1 MKQNKKFNSNG
12 NTLKESSKKLI
23 RPNSVFKKEPGPIKI
38 ISNNKEK
45 SEFGNTIKT
54 KKINDEN
61 KDLNSIKESKNNNY
75 DNDINN
81 NNYNSLNTNDEFFL
95 ENDNENENP
104 IPIQTQ
110 TMLPLLSANNHT
122 LQNKRAKT
130 AKDRYKLKLENLETM
145 FNIKPTFYYER
156 SKKKLYL
163 KKFGLVPGIPND
175 LLPRLK
181 LVFSIFKNPSLDSYI
196 EKAPS
201 KMQNT
206 IMPICDYLWEYKT
219 NNKYNDLDKY
229 AIFYY
234 YLCTKIQYDIKK
246 INKDEKDLE
255 TIFKSGF
262 ANSLQFSKLFEF
274 MCKKHLL
281 RVKHISGFCKS
292 KELPHFKVGTNSN
305 KVNHHWN
312 AIYINNNWYFCD
324 LTFGSGGIKPR
335 GEFKKDYFNPFYFLT
350 PPDTLIETHRP
361 NDDLWQLTTKIIPA
375 NQFSAKKEI
384 QLGDFY
390 KQVYDYGINLVSHD
404 FPIIHFN
411 YCNKPLNIQLGLRE
425 MAIQANLYLHNF
437 RNKISDVKFSF
448 DDKKNIF
455 SLEPIFP
462 ENGEYWLEILFREFS
477 SNENQYLPL
486 INYKIIVD
494 DSQEKYFENLKK
506 QKIIQEQKEKYL
518 KELKKNRAKS
528 VRLAFMSGTIIER
541 KDLIKNKIQKCI
553 CLDNEGAYLISPP
566 NNNIKI
572 GQENNFKIKVPNSE
586 GVCVLD
592 GRNWNYLKRM
602 KKDKNIW
609 IGKIVINNENILI
622 LSMKDNSLYTEVF
635 QLKAQNMS
643 SNLLRSGQINKDKLK
658 RFKSNFH

>member
-1 MKQNKKFNSNG
+1 MKQQKKFNLNK
-12 NTLKESSKKLI
+12 NTIKETSKKLL
-23 RPNSVFKKEPGPIKI
+23 RPNSVFKKELGPIKI
-38 ISNNKEK
+38 LNRNQTKIEYD
-45 SEFGNTIKT
+45 NTIKR
-54 KKINDEN
+54 INDEN
-61 KDLNSIKESKNNNY
+61 KDLNSIKESQKSINFYHNTTSNNF
-75 DNDINN
+75 
-81 NNYNSLNTNDEFFL
+81 NSLNTKEDFS
-95 ENDNENENP
+95 ENQNYN
-104 IPIQTQ
+104 Q
-110 TMLPLLSANNHT
+110 LPLLSANTRT
-122 LQNKRAKT
+122 LPNLTKRAKT
-130 AKDRYKLKLENLETM
+130 AKDRYKLKIENLETM

-156 SKKKLYL
+156 TKKKLSL

-181 LVFSIFKNPSLDSYI
+181 LVFSIFKNPSLEGYV

-206 IMPICDYLWEYKT
+206 IMPISEYLWEYKT
-219 NNKYNDLDKY
+219 DCKYNDLDKY
-229 AIFYY
+229 AIFFY
-234 YLCTKIQYDIKK
+234 YLCTKIQYDIEKK
-246 INKDEKDLE
+246 NKDEKDLE
-255 TIFKSGF
+255 IIFKSGY
-262 ANSLQFSKLFEF
+262 ANSLQFCKLFEY

-292 KELPHFKVGTNSN
+292 KELPHFKIGTNSN
-305 KVNHHWN
+305 RINHHWN
-312 AIYINNNWYFCD
+312 AIYINSKWYFCD

-335 GEFKKDYFNPFYFLT
+335 GQFKKDYFNPFYFLT

-361 NDDLWQLTTKIIPA
+361 IDDLWQLSTKIIPS

-384 QLGDFY
+384 LFGDFY
-390 KQVYDYGINLVSHD
+390 KQVYDYNINLVSHD
-404 FPIIHFN
+404 FPIIHFD
-411 YCNKPLNIQLGLRE
+411 YCNKPLNIKLGLKE
-425 MAIQANLYLHNF
+425 MAIQANLYFHNF

-448 DDKKNIF
+448 DDKKKIF

-506 QKIIQEQKEKYL
+506 QKIMQEQKEKLL
-518 KELKKNRAKS
+518 KELKKSRPKS
-528 VRLAFMSGTIIER
+528 VKLAFMSSTIIDR
-541 KDLIKNKIQKCI
+541 KDLINNKNQKCI
-553 CLDNEGAYLISPP
+553 CLDNEGAYLISPQ

-592 GRNWNYLKRM
+592 GKNWNYLKRM

-609 IGKIVINNENILI
+609 IGKIIINNENILI

-635 QLKAQNMS
+635 QLKAQNVT
-643 SNLLRSGQINKDKLK
+643 SNLLRSGQINREKLK
-658 RFKSNFH
+658 KIKSNFH

>member
-1 MKQNKKFNSNG
+1 MKQHKKFNSNG

-23 RPNSVFKKEPGPIKI
+23 RPNSVFKKELGPIKV
-38 ISNNKEK
+38 ISNNLEK
-45 SEFGNTIKT
+45 HEYDNTIKT

-75 DNDINN
+75 VNDTINN
-81 NNYNSLNTNDEFFL
+81 NNYNSLNTNEEFFL
-95 ENDNENENP
+95 ENENENQ
-104 IPIQTQ
+104 IPTQTQ
-110 TMLPLLSANNHT
+110 TLLPLLSTNNHT
-122 LQNKRAKT
+122 LPNKRAKT

-145 FNIKPTFYYER
+145 FNIKPTFYER
-156 SKKKLYL
+156 SKKKLSL
-163 KKFGLVPGIPND
+163 KKFGLVPGIPNE

-181 LVFSIFKNPSLDSYI
+181 LVFSIFKNPSLENYV

-229 AIFYY
+229 AIFFY
-234 YLCTKIQYDIKK
+234 YLCTKIKYDIQK

-255 TIFKSGF
+255 KVFQSGF

-292 KELPHFKVGTNSN
+292 KVLPHFKVGTNSN
-305 KVNHHWN
+305 IVNHHWN
-312 AIYINNNWYFCD
+312 AIYINSNWYFCD

-335 GEFKKDYFNPFYFLT
+335 GEFKKDYLNPFYFLT

-361 NDDLWQLTTKIIPA
+361 IDDLWQLTTKIIPA
-375 NQFSAKKEI
+375 NQFSSKKENL
-384 QLGDFY
+384 LGDFY

-411 YCNKPLNIQLGLRE
+411 YCNKPLNIQLGLKE
-425 MAIQANLYLHNF
+425 MAIQANLYFHNF

-448 DDKKNIF
+448 DDKKKIF

-506 QKIIQEQKEKYL
+506 QKIIQEQKNKL
-518 KELKKNRAKS
+518 IKELKKNRAKS
-528 VRLAFMSGTIIER
+528 VRLAFMSGTIIDR
-541 KDLIKNKIQKCI
+541 KDLIKNKKQKCI

-609 IGKIVINNENILI
+609 IGKIMINNENILI

-635 QLKAQNMS
+635 QLKAQNMT
-643 SNLLRSGQINKDKLK
+643 SNLLRSGQINKEKLK

>member
-1 MKQNKKFNSNG
+1 MNTYLNPLKDTTKKI
-12 NTLKESSKKLI
+12 L
-23 RPNSVFKKEPGPIKI
+23 RPNSVFKKELGPIKLL
-38 ISNNKEK
+38 NK
-45 SEFGNTIKT
+45 NQT
-54 KKINDEN
+54 KIDINNDEN
-61 KDLNSIKESKNNNY
+61 KDLNTIKESKLNKNSE
-75 DNDINN
+75 DNN
-81 NNYNSLNTNDEFFL
+81 NNYIAINSNDDIFYENKVETELPVLTTNTL
-95 ENDNENENP
+95 
-104 IPIQTQ
+104 T
-110 TMLPLLSANNHT
+110 LP
-122 LQNKRAKT
+122 NKRAKT

-145 FNIKPTFYYER
+145 FNVKPTFYYER
-156 SKKKLYL
+156 SKKKLSL
-163 KKFGLVPGIPND
+163 KKFGLVPGIPD
-175 LLPRLK
+175 ELLPRLK
-181 LVFSIFKNPSLDSYI
+181 LVFSLFKNPLIEDYV

-219 NNKYNDLDKY
+219 NSKYNDLDKY
-229 AIFYY
+229 AIFFY

-246 INKDEKDLE
+246 VNKDEKDLE
-255 TIFKSGF
+255 KIFKSGL
-262 ANSLQFSKLFEF
+262 ANSLQFCKLFEF

-281 RVKHISGFCKS
+281 RVRHISGFCKS
-292 KELPHFKVGTNSN
+292 KESPYFKVGTNSDRI
-305 KVNHHWN
+305 NHHWN
-312 AIYINNNWYFCD
+312 AIYINNKWYFCD

-361 NDDLWQLTTKIIPA
+361 IDDLWQLSSKIIPPK
-375 NQFSAKKEI
+375 QFSSKKEI
-384 QLGDFY
+384 LFGEFY
-390 KQVYDYGINLVSHD
+390 KQVYDYKINLVSHD
-404 FPIIHFN
+404 YPIIHFN
-411 YCNKPLNIQLGLRE
+411 FCNKPLNIQLGLKE
-425 MAIQANLYLHNF
+425 MAIQANLYLHNL
-437 RNKISDVKFSF
+437 RNKIGEVKFSF

-455 SLEPIFP
+455 SLEPVFP
-462 ENGEYWLEILFREFS
+462 ENGEYWLEILFREFT

-506 QKIIQEQKEKYL
+506 QKIIQEQKEKLL
-518 KELKKNRAKS
+518 KELKRNRHKS
-528 VRLAFMSGTIIER
+528 ARLNFMSGTIIDR
-541 KDLIKNKIQKCI
+541 KDLIKNKKQKFI
-553 CLDNEGAYLISPP
+553 CLDNEGAYLISPS

-609 IGKIVINNENILI
+609 IGKVMITSENILI

-635 QLKAQNMS
+635 QLKANNTTG
-643 SNLLRSGQINKDKLK
+643 NLLKSGKIIKKKIK

>member
-1 MKQNKKFNSNG
+1 MKS
-12 NTLKESSKKLI
+12 LKESSKKVV
-23 RPNSVFKKEPGPIKI
+23 RPNSVFKKEIGPIKI
-38 ISNNKEK
+38 LNKNQE
-45 SEFGNTIKT
+45 
-54 KKINDEN
+54 KINDNNSIEN
-61 KDLNSIKESKNNNY
+61 KKENDENIDINLLKESKLDKNYTESNFNNF
-75 DNDINN
+75 
-81 NNYNSLNTNDEFFL
+81 NSLNSNDEIIP
-95 ENDNENENP
+95 ENKIDN
-104 IPIQTQ
+104 Q
-110 TMLPLLSANNHT
+110 LPLLSINSHT
-122 LQNKRAKT
+122 LPNNRAKT
-130 AKDRYKLKLENLETM
+130 AKDRYKLKLETLETM

-156 SKKKLYL
+156 SNKKL
-163 KKFGLVPGIPND
+163 ND

-181 LVFSIFKNPSLDSYI
+181 LVFSIFKNPSLEDFI
-196 EKAPS
+196 DKAPS

-206 IMPICDYLWEYKT
+206 IMPICEYLWEYKT
-219 NNKYNDLDKY
+219 NTKFKELDKY
-229 AIFYY
+229 AVFFY

-246 INKDEKDLE
+246 VNKDEKDLE
-255 TIFKSGF
+255 VIFKSGL
-262 ANSLQFSKLFEF
+262 ANSLQFCKLFEY

-305 KVNHHWN
+305 KINHHWN
-312 AIYINNNWYFCD
+312 AIYINNKWYFCD

-335 GEFKKDYFNPFYFLT
+335 GEFKKNHFNPFYFLT

-361 NDDLWQLTTKIIPA
+361 IDDLWQLSTKIIPA
-375 NQFSAKKEI
+375 NQFSSKKEI
-384 QLGDFY
+384 LFGEFY
-390 KQVYDYGINLVSHD
+390 KQVYDYKINLVSHD
-404 FPIIHFN
+404 YPIIHFN
-411 YCNKPLNIQLGLRE
+411 YCNKPLTIQLGLKE
-425 MAIQANLYLHNF
+425 MAIQANLYFHNF
-437 RNKISDVKFSF
+437 RNKVGEVKFSF

-462 ENGEYWLEILFREFS
+462 ENGEYWLEILFREFT
-477 SNENQYLPL
+477 SNENEYLPL

-506 QKIIQEQKEKYL
+506 QKL
-518 KELKKNRAKS
+518 RPKS
-528 VRLAFMSGTIIER
+528 VRLALMSGTLIDR
-541 KDLIKNKIQKCI
+541 KDLINNKKQKCI

-602 KKDKNIW
+602 KKDKTLW
-609 IGKIVINNENILI
+609 AGKVMINNENILI

-635 QLKAQNMS
+635 QLKANNVT
-643 SNLLRSGQINKDKLK
+643 SNLLKSGKIYKEKLK

>member
-1 MKQNKKFNSNG
+1 MKQQKKLGSNI

-23 RPNSVFKKEPGPIKI
+23 RPNSVFKKELGPIKI
-38 ISNNKEK
+38 LNRNQTKIEYD
-45 SEFGNTIKT
+45 NTSKN

-61 KDLNSIKESKNNNY
+61 KDLNTLKESKTKIY
-75 DNDINN
+75 INN
-81 NNYNSLNTNDEFFL
+81 NNINDNLNFNSLNTNEDFFS
-95 ENDNENENP
+95 ENP
-104 IPIQTQ
+104 TQ
-110 TMLPLLSANNHT
+110 NQLPLLSSNAHT
-122 LQNKRAKT
+122 LPNKRAKT

-156 SKKKLYL
+156 SKKKLSL

-181 LVFSIFKNPSLDSYI
+181 LVFSIFKNHSLEDYV

-219 NNKYNDLDKY
+219 DSKFKELDKY
-229 AIFYY
+229 AIFFY
-234 YLCTKIQYDIKK
+234 YLCTKIQYDIQN

-255 TIFKSGF
+255 KIFKSGY
-262 ANSLQFSKLFEF
+262 ANSLQFSKLFEY

-292 KELPHFKVGTNSN
+292 KELPYFKIGTNSN
-305 KVNHHWN
+305 RINHHWN
-312 AIYINNNWYFCD
+312 AIYINNKWYFCD

-335 GEFKKDYFNPFYFLT
+335 GEFKKNYFNPFYFLT

-361 NDDLWQLTTKIIPA
+361 IDDLWQLSTKIIPA

-384 QLGDFY
+384 LIGEFY

-404 FPIIHFN
+404 YPIIHFD
-411 YCNKPLNIQLGLRE
+411 YCNKPLYIKLGLKE
-425 MAIQANLYLHNF
+425 MAIQANLYFHNF

-486 INYKIIVD
+486 INYRIIVD

-506 QKIIQEQKEKYL
+506 QKIIQEQKQKLL
-518 KELKKNRAKS
+518 KELKKNRPKS
-528 VRLAFMSGTIIER
+528 VRLAFMSGTIIDK
-541 KDLIKNKIQKCI
+541 KDLINNKKQKCI

-609 IGKIVINNENILI
+609 IGKIMINNENILI

-635 QLKAQNMS
+635 QLKAQNAT
-643 SNLLRSGQINKDKLK
+643 SNLLRSGQINREKLK